1 MFMRRLS
8 VLLSL
13 CLLTLLGAC
22 VVREERV
29 TYPQAAPVAEFGQV
43 QNIGYVVVSTRPSGA
58 GAVLG
63 AIVGGVIGH
72 QVGGGAGNALATGA
86 GIVGGAVTGSLIE
99 GRSRRD
105 DEAYR
110 VLVRFDNG
118 RLREF
123 DFMNIGDL
131 KIGDRVKFEGG
142 QLHRL

>member
-1 MFMRRLS
+1 M
-8 VLLSL
+8 LLNRWIVAL
-13 CLLTLLGAC
+13 GLGLLALMSGC

-29 TYPQAAPVAEFGQV
+29 SYPQPVPVAEYGQV
-43 QNIGYVVVSTRPSGA
+43 QNIGYVVISTRPSGA
-58 GAVLG
+58 GVILG
-63 AIVGGVIGH
+63 AIIGGVVGH

-86 GIVGGAVTGSLIE
+86 GAFGGAVAGSMIE
-99 GRSRRD
+99 GRSRRE

-110 VLVRFDNG
+110 VQVRFDNG

-131 KIGDRVKFEGG
+131 RIGDRVKFEGG